1 MIFGKLDRKLT
12 LFNQTF
18 TTNAYGE
25 RIAGTPTSVTI
36 YADFNFK
43 AGKTS
48 YESDVF
54 VGEQMVECLIRYRTA
69 IGTSPDFYLTNGDD
83 EFAILGIKEIG
94 RKDKMILTIVK
105 RDLKD
110 IFSS

>member
-18 TTNAYGE
+18 TTNSYGE
-25 RIAGTPTSVTI
+25 RVAGTPTSVTI

-43 AGKTS
+43 SGKLK
-48 YESDVF
+48 YESDAL
-54 VGEQMVECLIRYRTA
+54 VGSQMIECLIRYRTA
-69 IGTSPDFYLTNGDD
+69 IGTSPDFYLSDGDD
-83 EFAILGIKEIG
+83 KYAIESIKEVG
-94 RKDKMILTIVK
+94 RKDKMILSIVK
-105 RDLKD
+105 KDLKA

>member
-25 RIAGTPTSVTI
+25 RVSGSAASVTI
-36 YADFNFK
+36 FADFNFK
-43 AGKTS
+43 GGKTS

-54 VGEQMVECLIRYRTA
+54 VGEQMVECLIRYRTS
-69 IGTSPDFYLTNGDD
+69 IGTSPDFYLSDGDN
-83 EFAILGIKEIG
+83 EYAILGIKEIG
-94 RKDKMILTIVK
+94 RKDKMLLTIVK
-105 RDLKD
+105 KELKD